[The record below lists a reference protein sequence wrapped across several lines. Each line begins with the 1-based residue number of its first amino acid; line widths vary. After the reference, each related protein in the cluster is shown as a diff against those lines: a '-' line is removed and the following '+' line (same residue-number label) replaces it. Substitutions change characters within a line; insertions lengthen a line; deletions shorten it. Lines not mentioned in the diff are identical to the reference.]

1 MDKKQYDS
9 IDWGLKPLH
18 NKMLELLLWIDS
30 FCKENKIEYSLA
42 YGSVLGAV
50 RHKGFIPWDDD
61 ADIYM
66 TSESYEKFRESFK
79 KIEGTN
85 CEYLLQEI
93 EAIDGMCT
101 ISKIRINNTTFIEPL
116 FKNSDIHQGIYID
129 IFILHN
135 APSNKIQRRIMC
147 LFNQYLVLKSL
158 SNRRY
163 KRSKYNIIFNFLR
176 LFPTN
181 FLRKFS
187 LKQIYKYDN
196 LESDCFFDVDLRVYK
211 KSFFRKDLIFPS
223 VEMEFENVKLMV
235 PQKATE
241 YLEYIYGD
249 YMTTVSYEKAV
260 ESQHAE
266 VWDVNKDYK
275 EYLD

>member
-176 LFPTN
+176 LFPTD

-211 KSFFRKDLIFPS
+211 KSFFSKDLIFPS